1 MRKLKKKYKW
11 QNRESHLAKL
21 RQDKILTELL
31 TKNIGKLSAGEYW
44 YVLNMRNSLPLSEK
58 NFSAIINYVKL
69 SIKNYNDRIF
79 GGDIHWTNEEEQM
92 STTMAQND
100 LAGMPSSLVSA
111 LEKESVGTT
120 IPTLKESFRTLDELP
135 ITLDLGE

>member
-11 QNRESHLAKL
+11 QNRQSHFLELERHKKVA
-21 RQDKILTELL
+21 DGIL
-31 TKNIGKLSAGEYW
+31 I
-44 YVLNMRNSLPLSEK
+44 M
-58 NFSAIINYVKL
+58 
-69 SIKNYNDRIF
+69 
-79 GGDIHWTNEEEQM
+79 
-92 STTMAQND
+92 QND

-120 IPTLKESFRTLDELP
+120 IPTLKKSFRTLGELS

>member
-11 QNRESHLAKL
+11 QNRQSHFLELERRKKVIELL
-21 RQDKILTELL
+21 RDSTMFKFSPIRQLNPCGILT
-31 TKNIGKLSAGEYW
+31 T
-44 YVLNMRNSLPLSEK
+44 
-58 NFSAIINYVKL
+58 II
-69 SIKNYNDRIF
+69 
-79 GGDIHWTNEEEQM
+79 
-92 STTMAQND
+92 QND

-120 IPTLKESFRTLDELP
+120 IPTSKESFRTLGGLP